1 MSESIVVGTD
11 GSATAKRAVAEAV
24 RFAKALDA
32 EVHIVSAYEARDIR
46 VQSASGTAL
55 PTMIDDGNVDAKLA
69 EAAASAGA
77 DRIVVRTHAVRLD
90 PADALLDVAD
100 RVGATMIVIGSQ
112 GMHGAR
118 RVLGSVP
125 NSVSHKARCNV
136 LIVSTDPD

>member
-11 GSATAKRAVAEAV
+11 GSATAKRAVEEAV
-24 RFAKALDA
+24 RFAKALGA
-32 EVHIVSAYEARDIR
+32 EVHVVSAYEARDIR

-69 EAAASAGA
+69 EAAASASAGN
-77 DRIVVRTHAVRLD
+77 IVVRTHAVRSD
-90 PADALLDVAD
+90 PADALIDVAN
-100 RVGATMIVIGSQ
+100 RVGASMIVIGSQ

-125 NSVSHKARCNV
+125 NSISHKARCNV
-136 LIVSTDPD
+136 LIVATDPD